1 MKTRASTFA
10 ISVAA
15 TTSTLISSIGHAHPG
30 HEPEN
35 LFHVIAH
42 ALMSPRA
49 IIFLLIA
56 GAAVVAWRCY
66 AKDKSE

>member
-1 MKTRASTFA
+1 MKTRTSTLV

-15 TTSTLISSIGHAHPG
+15 TTSTLISSISHAHPG
-30 HEPEN
+30 HEPEDV
-35 LFHVIAH
+35 FHAIAH

-49 IIFLLIA
+49 IVFLVVA
-56 GAAVVAWRCY
+56 GAAAVAWRWY